1 MATTN
6 FTTRLGLALPTQG
19 DLSGTWGNEVNNFI
33 SNYVD
38 SAVAGAL
45 TVSGDVSLSRT
56 TAPNSIGST
65 SSQYSTIIASGHT
78 SNITVTIASTA
89 AKPYFV
95 INSSGTY
102 TVKICGTGPTTGVT
116 LLANEKATVAWN
128 GSDFVKISSTTGTTV
143 TTFSGGTTGLT
154 PSTATGGAITLAGTL
169 AVANGGTGVTT
180 STGSGNVVLSTSPT
194 FVTPVLGT
202 PTSGTLT
209 NCTSIP
215 VANATGTLAVANGG
229 TGVTT
234 STGSGSNVLSTSP
247 TLVTPLLGTPTSG
260 NLANCTGLPLTTG
273 VTGNLSVNNLNNGSG
288 AGSSTFWRG
297 DGTWATASGG
307 GGGSVTKVDG
317 TGTVSGITLSGSVTT
332 SGSLT
337 LGGTIS
343 GTGSGSVVLQT
354 SPSLITPALGTPASG
369 NLANCTFPTLNQS
382 TTGTAANIT
391 GNLAV
396 SNLNSGIG
404 ASATTFWSGN
414 GTWATPSG
422 GGGGVTSFSAG
433 STGFTPNTAT
443 TGAITLAGSLA
454 VGSGGTG
461 ATATTGSGNNVLSNS
476 PTLVT
481 PVLGTPTSGTLT
493 NCTSIPVN
501 QATGN
506 LPVANLNSGTSASS
520 STFWRGDGTWAAPT
534 FSVSTTG
541 TGSTYVL
548 QGSPTITTP
557 TISGNATVN
566 GLKLGTFPN
575 NDATNTVFGSLA
587 GGGSG
592 ATGTYNVTVGY
603 LVGGLLSTGVGNTAV
618 GAVALQSC
626 STGNSN
632 TAVGTTAL
640 NACSTGSENTAVGYT
655 ALSDITTGIRNTG
668 LGSFAGQ
675 NITTGG
681 SNVAIGYASLNNG
694 ITVSDNV
701 AVGNTALYTCT
712 NDGNTGVGHSAGN
725 SITSGAVNTCI
736 GYSSGVSL
744 TTGLNNV
751 CIGYSS
757 GTSSASVSNTVTL
770 GNASIATLRC
780 AVTSITAISDAR
792 DKKDI
797 VDIPIGLSFIE
808 KLRPVSFKWAM
819 RNLYEDPKF
828 TGKQDIPEFGF
839 IAQDLQSVQE
849 ETGVTVPNLVMDD
862 NPDRIEAAP
871 SSLLPI
877 LIKAVQELAAR
888 VQELEAK

>member
-38 SAVAGAL
+38 FAVAGAL

-56 TAPNSIGST
+56 TAPNPIGST

-169 AVANGGTGVTT
+169 AVANGGSGVTT
-180 STGSGNVVLSTSPT
+180 STGSGNLVLSTSPT

-234 STGSGSNVLSTSP
+234 STGSGSVVLSTSP

-260 NLANCTGLPLTTG
+260 VLTNCTGLPLTSG
-273 VTGNLSVNNLNNGSG
+273 VTGNLPVTNLNNGSG
-288 AGSSTFWRG
+288 AGASTFWRG
-297 DGTWATASGG
+297 DGTWAAASG

-337 LGGTIS
+337 LGGSIT

-369 NLANCTFPTLNQS
+369 TLTNCTFPTLNQN

-396 SNLNSGIG
+396 TNLNSGIG

-414 GTWATPSG
+414 GTWATPAG
-422 GGGGVTSFSAG
+422 GGGGVTSFSG
-433 STGFTPNTAT
+433 GTTGLTPNTAT
-443 TGAITLAGSLA
+443 TGPITLAGSLA

-461 ATATTGSGNNVLSNS
+461 ATATTGSGNNVLSTS

-481 PVLGTPTSGTLT
+481 PILGTPQSGALT

-534 FSVSTTG
+534 FSGSTTG
-541 TGSTYVL
+541 SGAYVL

-557 TISGNATVN
+557 VISGNTTVN
-566 GLKLGTFPN
+566 GLNLGSGPGSGTN
-575 NDATNTVFGSLA
+575 NIVFGGLA
-587 GGGSG
+587 GGGSSSSG
-592 ATGTYNVTVGY
+592 GNNITIGY
-603 LVGGLLSTGVGNTAV
+603 LVGGLLSTGTNNTAL
-618 GAVALQSC
+618 GSSALRNC
-626 STGNSN
+626 
-632 TAVGTTAL
+632 
-640 NACSTGSENTAVGYT
+640 
-655 ALSDITTGIRNTG
+655 NTG
-668 LGSFAGQ
+668 YSNIAIGSSSLYYT
-675 NITTGG
+675 TTGG
-681 SNVAIGYASLNNG
+681 
-694 ITVSDNV
+694 DNV
-701 AVGNTALYTCT
+701 AVGNSSLF
-712 NDGNTGVGHSAGN
+712 NNTGGDNTGIGHFAGS
-725 SITSGAVNTCI
+725 SITSGNINTCLGSGSGTGLTTGTNNTCI
-736 GYSSGVSL
+736 GYSSGP
-744 TTGLNNV
+744 
-751 CIGYSS
+751 SS
-757 GTSSASVSNTVTL
+757 GSVDHTITL
-770 GNASIATLRC
+770 GNASIVALRC
-780 AVTSITAISDAR
+780 AVTSITAISDVR

-871 SSLLPI
+871 SYLLPI
-877 LIKAVQELAAR
+877 LIKAVQELTAR
-888 VQELEAK
+888 VQELEAR